1 MEGDE
6 DVKKKTLD
14 KTTLD
19 ALRSRL
25 YGTKTFTGACTAA
38 EFGALFELA
47 ECGLGGGPNVASLR
61 EGVREALEGLLEIAS
76 ADPLATEALGRALS
90 VLKNDA
96 HFTLR
101 KPTEELR
108 RRKPPKH
115 HLSVRASPSFKELS
129 PGDEF
134 DETCGRLTLILD
146 EDEWAAVKS
155 EVMGQFDGTGNLA
168 YVEMIADMELRASK
182 AVRDEV
188 GVEQTD
194 VDLCELIE
202 GLVETAELEKR

>member
-1 MEGDE
+1 MSNGPSTRR
-6 DVKKKTLD
+6 KKLE
-14 KTTLD
+14 

-25 YGTKTFTGACTAA
+25 YGTKTFTAGCTAA
-38 EFGALFELA
+38 EFAELFELA
-47 ECGLGGGPNVASLR
+47 ECGLEGGPNVQSLR
-61 EGVREALEGLLEIAS
+61 DGLTETLKGLLELAGT
-76 ADPLATEALGRALS
+76 DPLATEALGRALS
-90 VLKNDA
+90 VLKDGA

-129 PGDEF
+129 RGDEY

-146 EDEWAAVKS
+146 EDEWAAVKA
-155 EVMGQFDGTGNLA
+155 EVTGQFDGTGNLA
-168 YVEMIADMELRASK
+168 YIEMIADMQLRASK

-188 GVEQTD
+188 GCEQTD
-194 VDLCELIE
+194 VDLCSLIE

>member
-1 MEGDE
+1 MSNGPSTTRR
-6 DVKKKTLD
+6 KK
-14 KTTLD
+14 LD

-25 YGTKTFTGACTAA
+25 YGTKTFTAGCTAA
-38 EFGALFELA
+38 EFAELFELA
-47 ECGLGGGPNVASLR
+47 ECGLEGGPNVKSLR
-61 EGVREALEGLLEIAS
+61 DGLTETLKGLLEIAGT
-76 ADPLATEALGRALS
+76 DPLATEALGRALS
-90 VLKNDA
+90 VLKDGA

-115 HLSVRASPSFKELS
+115 HLSVRARPSFKELS
-129 PGDEF
+129 PGDDEDEY

-146 EDEWAAVKS
+146 EDEWAAVKA
-155 EVMGQFDGTGNLA
+155 EVTGQFDGTGNLA
-168 YVEMIADMELRASK
+168 YIEMIADMELRASK

-194 VDLCELIE
+194 VDLCSLIE